1 MSYLNS
7 CYDHHVR
14 FLKQSWIGSMFFL
27 QTKIFEIQSK
37 KLEKCTWP
45 FGGRNILENMTLNW
59 WCGCGWISWSY
70 WYGAIT
76 RVQINCLELKLKS
89 ISRKFLNEP
98 VKTGFDRLKRI
109 FRNPCSNVDMPPFI
123 SSSMIMSAEH
133 LSENIHYSLQ
143 FSWLS
148 LIVVAVDRSSSLR
161 SHCYNLF
168 FFYKWC
174 IFKKFSHFGDLYYRT
189 DSMDFRINSKKWRIW
204 GATRSLGIIQG

>member
-1 MSYLNS
+1 MFASWNNLGLGQYFSCSRNS
-7 CYDHHVR
+7 KFENSK
-14 FLKQSWIGSMFFL
+14 FLA
-27 QTKIFEIQSK
+27 KI
-37 KLEKCTWP
+37 CTWR
-45 FGGRNILENMTLNW
+45 FRGRNFPENMTLNW

-89 ISRKFLNEP
+89 ASRKFLNNP

-109 FRNPCSNVDMPPFI
+109 FRNPCSNVDMPSFI

-148 LIVVAVDRSSSLR
+148 LIVVAADRSSSLR
-161 SHCYNLF
+161 SHCYN
-168 FFYKWC
+168 
-174 IFKKFSHFGDLYYRT
+174 
-189 DSMDFRINSKKWRIW
+189 
-204 GATRSLGIIQG
+204 